1 MKIYIPAW
9 HYRAR
14 AIVQRTWGWS
24 PIEEMILLAFDLEPG
39 TIGDIAGRLRIPNQ
53 VARSTVAR
61 LMQFGLVEL
70 RVSPNPVLST
80 SPTGHEFIRT
90 GRALPERVAEREMGI
105 SLVLE
110 KVGHSVLR
118 RKDVTIVP
126 TNGFDHDGRVVAFP
140 IGEQPETDETMAHRV
155 SQFVSQSLRP
165 GEWLRG
171 VRTTGSVME
180 KKFLEIDLAAFKRG
194 EIPEGASAN
203 LVAAVN
209 ETLKTAVLPRAS
221 KGEPSALISIETSF
235 AFDQLIVGSPEHIE
249 RFERIARAA
258 VSDIFVLSTFVL
270 SLSDERGKVH
280 RERIYTALEDAYRR
294 GVRCHLFFGTSLD
307 KAKHALAMEELHERL
322 SAVKLSRGFLLVHR
336 DSVGSHAKI
345 LAADDGQGGTV
356 VVIGSCNWLSSPFS
370 AVEVSVELREPIAV
384 AAGLDILKGI
394 AVSLASASRSVEIL
408 QFLASEARR
417 ARPPLS
423 AGSDQTAA
431 IKARLTVLHAQDHG
445 PLLRKA
451 AHTAN
456 ERFVCITNRMGATV
470 VPGLLNPAEVAG
482 GRLKDVRIYY
492 SRQSGPTKRKHMAAH
507 RKRLEG
513 TVEVIPVREPQ
524 VHAKFL
530 IWDRNDVVVSTMNW
544 GSQSGSEAD
553 PLDEVGLHLEAPG
566 IATHLLGLFDESLK
580 KVLEVSSNGGE
591 ELAPEIAGGQ

>member
-39 TIGDIAGRLRIPNQ
+39 TIADIAERLRIPHQ
-53 VARSTVAR
+53 VTRSTVAR

-90 GRALPERVAEREMGI
+90 GRALPERTAEREMGI

-126 TNGFDHDGRVVAFP
+126 THGFDHEGRAVAFP
-140 IGEQPETDETMAHRV
+140 VGELPETDETMAHRV

-180 KKFLEIDLAAFKRG
+180 KKFLEIDLGAYKRG
-194 EIPEGASAN
+194 EIHEGASDS
-203 LVAAVN
+203 LIAAMK
-209 ETLKTAVLPRAS
+209 ETIRTTILPRAS
-221 KGEPSALISIETSF
+221 KTEPSAPAPVETTF
-235 AFDQLIVGSPEHIE
+235 AHDQLVVGSAEHIKL
-249 RFERIARAA
+249 FERIVGAA
-258 VSDIFVLSTFVL
+258 VSDVFVLSTFVL
-270 SLSDERGKVH
+270 SQSDDRGKVH
-280 RERIYTALEDAYRR
+280 RERIYLALEDAYRR
-294 GVRCHLFFGTSLD
+294 GVRCHLFFGTSLE
-307 KAKHALAMEELHERL
+307 KAKHAQAMEELHQRL
-322 SAVKLSRGFLLVHR
+322 SAIGQSRGFLLVHR
-336 DSVGSHAKI
+336 DSVGSHAKF

-356 VVIGSCNWLSSPFS
+356 LVIGSCNWLSSPFS
-370 AVEVSVELREPIAV
+370 AVEVSAELREPMAV
-384 AAGLDILKGI
+384 ATGLDLLRGI

-417 ARPPLS
+417 ARPVLS
-423 AGSDQTAA
+423 ALSDQRPPPT
-431 IKARLTVLHAQDHG
+431 ARLTVLHAQDHER
-445 PLLRKA
+445 LLRKA
-451 AHTAN
+451 AHSAN
-456 ERFVCITNRMGATV
+456 ESFVCITNKMGATV

-482 GRLKDVRIYY
+482 RRLKDVRIFY
-492 SRQSGPTKRKHMAAH
+492 SRQSGPTKRKHMVAH

-513 TVEVIPVREPQ
+513 IVEVIPVREPQ

-530 IWDRNDVVVSTMNW
+530 AWDRDDVVISTMNW

-553 PLDEVGLHLEAPG
+553 PLDEIGLHLEAPG
-566 IATHLLGLFDESLK
+566 IATELLRAFDESLT
-580 KVLEVSSNGGE
+580 KVLAETGPDEGQE
-591 ELAPEIAGGQ
+591 PER